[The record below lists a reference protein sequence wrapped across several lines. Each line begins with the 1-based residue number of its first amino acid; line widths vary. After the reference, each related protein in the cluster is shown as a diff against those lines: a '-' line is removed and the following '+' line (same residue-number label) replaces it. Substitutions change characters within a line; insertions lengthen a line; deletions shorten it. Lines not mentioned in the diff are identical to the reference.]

1 MVVNQVYRLILM
13 RLLVRFLMK
22 VMFFT
27 TCILNLQQ
35 VNKMVIL
42 KMVIL
47 KMVNKMVNKMVI
59 LLLISLLLNQV
70 ILMKHPQVL
79 HSVLMLHLPMMPF
92 QMNKCNLNLLS

>member
-47 KMVNKMVNKMVI
+47 KMVNKMVI

-70 ILMKHPQVL
+70 MLMKHPQVL

>member
-1 MVVNQVYRLILM
+1 MAVNQVYRLILM

-22 VMFFT
+22 IMFFM

-42 KMVIL
+42 KMV
-47 KMVNKMVNKMVI
+47 NKMVI
-59 LLLISLLLNQV
+59 LLDLVISLLMNQV
-70 ILMKHPQVL
+70 ILVKHPQVLL
-79 HSVLMLHLPMMPF
+79 HSVLMLHSLPMISF